1 MKKKVILTFL
11 FASFLTALIYLGFI
25 KKGFIYFTGISTPF
39 SYFQARIAKNNKTLI
54 FYYDDLPQNMVSIN
68 NDSLQKCYG
77 FSEEYGGG
85 KVSYSVLKLYNS
97 VILDELIHR
106 IGEKKWNEYQI
117 KSDSLTN
124 IAIKKFYGK

>member
-1 MKKKVILTFL
+1 
-11 FASFLTALIYLGFI
+11 
-25 KKGFIYFTGISTPF
+25 
-39 SYFQARIAKNNKTLI
+39 
-54 FYYDDLPQNMVSIN
+54 MVSIN